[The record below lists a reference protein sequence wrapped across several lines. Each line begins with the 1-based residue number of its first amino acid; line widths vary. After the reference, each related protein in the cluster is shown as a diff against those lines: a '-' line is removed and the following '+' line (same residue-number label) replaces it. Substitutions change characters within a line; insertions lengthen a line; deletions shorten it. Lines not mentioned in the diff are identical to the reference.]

1 MHLVLSQNLKNKIML
16 MFIGGIGAQELILIV
31 IVLLILFGGTKLPAL
46 MRGAGKGIREFKEAM
61 NGTLKEDEKT
71 DNTTEE
77 KKN

>member
-1 MHLVLSQNLKNKIML
+1 MLSQNLKNKIML

>member
-1 MHLVLSQNLKNKIML
+1 ML

>member
-1 MHLVLSQNLKNKIML
+1 ML

-61 NGTLKEDEKT
+61 NGTLKEDEGAKKP
-71 DNTTEE
+71 EE
-77 KKN
+77 ETKKSE